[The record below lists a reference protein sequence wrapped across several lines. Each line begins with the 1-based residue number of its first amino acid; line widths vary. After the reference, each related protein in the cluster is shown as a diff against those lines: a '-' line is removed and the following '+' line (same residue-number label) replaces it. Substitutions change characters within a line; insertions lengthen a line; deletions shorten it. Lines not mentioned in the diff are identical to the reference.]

1 MLDPILFSIFVNDL
15 SLLMKDVEPENLAK
29 KHEVH
34 KKILDKIFKML
45 QKGGLPATDL
55 CKKLI

>member
-1 MLDPILFSIFVNDL
+1 MLDPILYSVFVNDL
-15 SLLMKDVEPENLAK
+15 CLLLKDVEPENLAK

>member
-1 MLDPILFSIFVNDL
+1 
-15 SLLMKDVEPENLAK
+15 MKDVEPENLAK